1 MNTREGRSEG
11 DGLWVEAR
19 AAVRGENCN
28 RLGELCIELET
39 IVAAGGKSWSE
50 RCDGAMDRVESGGD
64 GEDCW
69 LAGRA
74 AAS

>member
-1 MNTREGRSEG
+1 MNTRERRSEG

-50 RCDGAMDRVESGGD
+50 RCDGVYG
-64 GEDCW
+64 
-69 LAGRA
+69 
-74 AAS
+74 